1 MAMAITLEQ
10 ARRLPPT
17 VDLMTAARMLG
28 IGRTKAYQLA
38 RAGEF
43 PCKVIRIGEGYRVA
57 TADLL
62 RVLGMDADEG

>member
-1 MAMAITLEQ
+1 MQITLEQ

-17 VDLMTAARMLG
+17 VGLMTAARMLG

-62 RVLGMDADEG
+62 RVLGVDPDDG